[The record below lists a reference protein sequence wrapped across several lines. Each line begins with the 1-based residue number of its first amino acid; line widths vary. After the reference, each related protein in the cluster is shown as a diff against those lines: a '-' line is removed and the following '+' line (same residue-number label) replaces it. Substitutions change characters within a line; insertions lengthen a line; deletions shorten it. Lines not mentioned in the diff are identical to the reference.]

1 MCSIDGDAP
10 DVYRATDH
18 VARVQHKCIE
28 CNRVIEPGETY
39 RRAFMVYEGHPDT
52 YKTCT
57 HCQVGQAWLAENCGG
72 FLHHGLIEEMEEHAA
87 TYPDHRFGFLRIKV
101 GMSRKWHRFDGA
113 GLMRLPPLPVA
124 VGEWA

>member
-18 VARVQHKCIE
+18 VARVRHKCIE
-28 CNRVIEPGETY
+28 CNRAIEPGETY
-39 RRAFMVYEGHPDT
+39 RRAFSVYDGMVDT

-72 FLHHGLIEEMEEHAA
+72 FSHHGLFEEMEEHAE
-87 TYPDHRFGFLRIKV
+87 TYPDHRFGFLRIKA
-101 GMSRKWHRFDGA
+101 GMRRQWKRFDGA
-113 GLMRLPPLPVA
+113 GLMRHPPLPVA
-124 VGEWA
+124 VGEYA

>member
-18 VARVQHKCIE
+18 VARVQHKCME

-57 HCQVGQAWLAENCGG
+57 HCQVGQAWLAENCNMIA
-72 FLHHGLIEEMEEHAA
+72 HGMLMDEMTEHAEYA
-87 TYPDHRFGFLRIKV
+87 PENAFGFLRIKA
-101 GMSRKWHRFDGA
+101 GMLRKWRRFDGA
-113 GLMRLPPLPVA
+113 GLMRHPPLPVA
-124 VGEWA
+124 VGEYA